1 MTTELIPQIDKYNI
15 IENLGKGAKSTIWK
29 AQDIATGKF
38 YTLKWVVKES
48 DKDDRF
54 LEQTETEYNISSK
67 FTHPYLRKSFDL
79 IRTRKWLKTQE
90 LLLVMEYV
98 EGSTLKQSKLTDI
111 EEIISVFIKVAQGLD
126 ELHNMGYLHT
136 DIKPKNIL
144 VIPHNGIKIIDF
156 GQSCPIGHRKKRIQ
170 GTPDFM
176 APEQVERGFLDQR
189 TDVFNLGASLYWV
202 LTNQNFPTTMPK
214 HHSSND
220 INIPHRIEDIP
231 RPDQLNPEVPTAL
244 SKLVMDCCNYN
255 INDRPENMREVIAR
269 LEVAHHLYYK
279 QKHPEQNNAQEEK
292 AKSEDTITGVNI
304 APDDSDDFDKFIDTI
319 L

>member
-1 MTTELIPQIDKYNI
+1 MTTELMPQIDKYNI

-29 AQDIATGKF
+29 AQDSATGKV
-38 YTLKWVVKES
+38 YTLKRVIKES

-54 LEQTETEYNISSK
+54 LEQTETEYHISSK

-79 IRTRKWLKTQE
+79 IRIRKWLKTQE
-90 LLLVMEYV
+90 LLLIMEYI

-111 EEIISVFIKVAQGLD
+111 EEIIDVFIKVAQGLD
-126 ELHNMGYLHT
+126 ELHGMGYLHT

-176 APEQVERGFLDQR
+176 APEQVERGILDQR

-214 HHSSND
+214 HHSSSD
-220 INIPHRIEDIP
+220 INIPQRVEDIP
-231 RPDQLNPEVPTAL
+231 RPDHINPEVPTVL

-255 INDRPENMREVIAR
+255 INERPENMREVIAR
-269 LEVAHHLYYK
+269 LEVANHLYYK
-279 QKHPEQNNAQEEK
+279 QKHPHQTQDET
-292 AKSEDTITGVNI
+292 AKSEDTIAGVNI